1 VLYIPIGLL
10 FFLAFWLL
18 FGAVALLL
26 QIGILRYVF
35 ERMGVSRR
43 YMLALLLFSLL
54 GSYVNIP
61 IWRMPGEP
69 MRAGQIVDFY
79 GVPYVV
85 PVLVRSPGTI
95 LAVNLGGAIIPLVLS
110 IYLMVKHQLYEQS
123 LIAVAIVTLLVHLM
137 AQPVPGV

>member
-1 VLYIPIGLL
+1 MLYIPIGLL

-110 IYLMVKHQLYEQS
+110 IQRASAEVWPAS
-123 LIAVAIVTLLVHLM
+123 PRP
-137 AQPVPGV
+137 AQGRNAPVRPCCAAAAC